1 MYYKKKETYTFSLP
15 REHQIY
21 LDFKERL
28 KESGVSFLEEGGGN
42 AQTITITVSSRMN
55 TFDEV
60 IFKED

>member
-21 LDFKERL
+21 LDFKKRL
-28 KESGVSFLEEGGGN
+28 KESGAQFLEEGGGSV
-42 AQTITITVSSRMN
+42 QTITITVSSRMN